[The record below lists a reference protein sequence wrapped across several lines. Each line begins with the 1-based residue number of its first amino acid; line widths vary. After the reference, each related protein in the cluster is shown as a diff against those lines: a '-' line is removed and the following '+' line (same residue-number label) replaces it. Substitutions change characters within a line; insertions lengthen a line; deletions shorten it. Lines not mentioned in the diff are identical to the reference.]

1 MMDELV
7 KLIMKKTGLPE
18 AKART
23 AAIVAVDF
31 IKSKLPAPVAGQI
44 DALMTGKGAG
54 DIVDMAEQLGGLMSD
69 KKKKKKK

>member
-18 AKART
+18 AKARA

-54 DIVDMAEQLGGLMSD
+54 DIANMAEQLGGLMSD
-69 KKKKKKK
+69 KKKKK